1 MKRLL
6 LTVPLIVGLA
16 YPASGEDPR
25 DPLRIFYDKEEYAD
39 NLWGEVCWERVAT
52 LPENQEWKAQMQRY
66 NDRLEQMTNLMNACA
81 SSASSV
87 ASDCVIL
94 VYITHE
100 ETMPLLDHFTA
111 YLEEN
116 GSYRCLSLWHFYFH
130 ARIETL
136 DMLNTGLVNILLS
149 GD

>member
-111 YLEEN
+111 YLVVSFN
-116 GSYRCLSLWHFYFH
+116 HLLLTFQNLVKSPCVVVHMTD
-130 ARIETL
+130 RI
-136 DMLNTGLVNILLS
+136 GLASV
-149 GD
+149 